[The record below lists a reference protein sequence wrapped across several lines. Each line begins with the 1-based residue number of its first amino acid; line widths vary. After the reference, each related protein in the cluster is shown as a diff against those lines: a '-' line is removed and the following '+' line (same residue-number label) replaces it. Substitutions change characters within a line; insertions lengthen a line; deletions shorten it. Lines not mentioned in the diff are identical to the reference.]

1 MKANILIIDDEKN
14 LCMILSRKIE
24 SMGHRTKYALTLE
37 EGYAFSQ
44 AERFDFIY
52 LDVHM
57 PDGNGLEAISRLRDN
72 PSAPEVIIMTGD
84 ADAAG
89 AETAIKSGAWDYI
102 IKPSSLDVMVL
113 PLVRALEYRQ
123 AKKVS
128 KQTALKREGII
139 GSSKAMQAC
148 LEKVARVAGFD
159 AHVLVTGETGTG
171 KELISF
177 AIHENSLR
185 ASKSFVVVD
194 CASLSPTLVES
205 MLFGYEKGAFTGADK
220 AQSGLILQANG
231 GTLFLDELGE
241 LPLTIQKTFLRVLQ
255 EKRFRPIGSK
265 AEVESDFRLIAAT
278 NRNLEEM
285 VQKGTFRRDLLFR
298 VQSAIVEVP
307 PLKSHLED
315 IKELA
320 QYYTGKLCHRK
331 AIGQK
336 DFSPEF
342 IDVLHSYDWPGNI
355 RELNNALETA
365 VAAAINDPVLY
376 PNHLPVNIRVKFVVN
391 SIDKK
396 KQKPEADQT
405 VKTAGTL
412 PRLSDLRQAAID
424 EAEGR
429 YIKQLKSLCG
439 TDIKKACAIS
449 GLSRSRLYELLKK
462 YEIKY

>member
-1 MKANILIIDDEKN
+1 MNANVLIIDDEKN
-14 LCMILSRKIE
+14 LCIILSKKIE

-72 PSAPEVIIMTGD
+72 PAMPEVIIMTG
-84 ADAAG
+84 AAEATG
-89 AETAIKSGAWDYI
+89 AEVAIKGGAWDYI

-113 PLVRALEYRQ
+113 PLIRALEYRK
-123 AKKVS
+123 AKIVS
-128 KQTALKREGII
+128 KQVALKREKII
-139 GSSKAMQAC
+139 GSSKKMQAC
-148 LEKVARVAGFD
+148 LEKVAHVASFD

-177 AIHENSLR
+177 AIHENSSR
-185 ASKSFVVVD
+185 AAKSFVVVD

-220 AQSGLILQANG
+220 AQSGLVLQAHG

-241 LPLTIQKTFLRVLQ
+241 LPLVIQKTFLRVLQ

-265 AEVESDFRLIAAT
+265 TEVESDFRLVAAT
-278 NRNLEEM
+278 NRNLENM
-285 VQKGTFRRDLLFR
+285 VQNGAFRSDLLFR
-298 VQSAIVEVP
+298 VQSALVEVP
-307 PLKSHLED
+307 PLKDHLED

-320 QYYTGKLCHRK
+320 QFYVAKFCHRK
-331 AIGQK
+331 AMEQK

-342 IDVLHSYDWPGNI
+342 IDVLHSYNWPGNV
-355 RELNNALETA
+355 RELYNALETA
-365 VAAAINDPVLY
+365 VALAINDPVLF
-376 PNHLPVNIRVKFVVN
+376 PKHLPTNIRVKLVVN
-391 SIDKK
+391 AIDKK
-396 KQKPEADQT
+396 QEPKAD
-405 VKTAGTL
+405 KTAKSASTL
-412 PRLSDLRQAAID
+412 PKLSDLRQAAID
-424 EAEGR
+424 EAEGT
-429 YIKQLKSLCG
+429 YIKNLKALCG

-462 YEIKY
+462 YEIQK

>member
-1 MKANILIIDDEKN
+1 MKANVLIIDDEKN
-14 LCMILSRKIE
+14 ICTLLSKKIE
-24 SMGHRTKYALTLE
+24 SMGHKTKYALTLQK
-37 EGYAFSQ
+37 GYSCAQ
-44 AERFDFIY
+44 AEAFDFIY

-57 PDGNGLEAISRLRDN
+57 PDGNGLEAIAKLRD
-72 PSAPEVIIMTGD
+72 SHSMPEVIIMTGD

-89 AETAIKSGAWDYI
+89 AEIAIKSGAWDYI

-113 PLVRALEYRQ
+113 PLIRALEYRQ

-128 KQTALKREGII
+128 KRLVLKRERII
-139 GSSKAMQAC
+139 GSSKAMQTC
-148 LEKVARVAGFD
+148 LEKVAHVAGFD

-177 AIHENSLR
+177 AIHENSSR
-185 ASKSFVVVD
+185 SAKSFVVVD

-241 LPLTIQKTFLRVLQ
+241 LPLVIQKTFLRVLQ

-265 AEVESDFRLIAAT
+265 TEVESDFRLIAAT
-278 NRNLEEM
+278 NRNLENM
-285 VQKGTFRRDLLFR
+285 VQKGAFRSDLLFR
-298 VQSAIVEVP
+298 VQSELVEVP
-307 PLKSHLED
+307 PLKNHLED

-320 QYYTGKLCHRK
+320 QYYVGKFCQRK
-331 AIGQK
+331 AMEQK

-342 IDVLHSYDWPGNI
+342 IDVLHSYNWPGNI
-355 RELNNALETA
+355 RELYNALETA
-365 VAAAINDPVLY
+365 VAAAVNDPVLY
-376 PNHLPVNIRVKFVVN
+376 PMHLPTNIRVKLVVN
-391 SIDKK
+391 TIDKK
-396 KQKPEADQT
+396 QESKT
-405 VKTAGTL
+405 VKPAKLAGTL
-412 PRLSDLRQAAID
+412 PRLSDLRQSASD
-424 EAEGR
+424 EAEGM

-449 GLSRSRLYELLKK
+449 GLSRSRLYELIKK
-462 YEIKY
+462 YEIQK